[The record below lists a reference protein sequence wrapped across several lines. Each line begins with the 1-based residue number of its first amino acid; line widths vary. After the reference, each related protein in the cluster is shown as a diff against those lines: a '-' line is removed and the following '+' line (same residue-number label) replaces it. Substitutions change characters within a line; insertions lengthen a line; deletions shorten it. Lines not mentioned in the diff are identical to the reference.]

1 MGPTG
6 TVDGGDGG
14 EGTHLAGG
22 TLGTVHLSCQA
33 VVTGATQGGA
43 ASTTFRTRRANTAA

>member
-1 MGPTG
+1 MGPAG

-22 TLGTVHLSCQA
+22 TLGTVHLSCHT
-33 VVTGATQGGA
+33 VVTAATQSGT
-43 ASTTFRTRRANTAA
+43 AS